1 MDFLKIKTVFLL
13 KDTFK
18 EMEGKTQNGKNIFN
32 IFILKRTWSSHRGTV
47 ETNPTR
53 NHEIAGSIP
62 GLASMG

>member
-32 IFILKRTWSSHRGTV
+32 IFNLKKDLEFPLWHSGNES
-47 ETNPTR
+47 N
-53 NHEIAGSIP
+53 
-62 GLASMG
+62 